1 MQQRYPDETRDMR
14 TDPDSF
20 AGGYFRHAV
29 YNHWDPYEDIPR
41 AYLENDRQK
50 LIEDEPTQAEF
61 EAFRSFIAEFGG
73 GEEAVVDDLMPVAL
87 TVDSLNDEMFL
98 TTQLYEEAKHLEFW
112 ERYWNEVLNPAGE
125 ALGYGKT
132 YPTDDAYIS
141 DSYMSLFLANERR
154 THRLM
159 EEGGNTPE
167 NLAKAVCTYHL
178 VMEGVAAQT
187 GYYTLSMLFGEKDE
201 GVARREQPTLKGLV
215 QGVDYIRSDE
225 GRHVG
230 WGVNK
235 VKELVEEK
243 DVEQGIVQDIIQE
256 MMPDIAG
263 AFQDFNDITD
273 PNTIVDYARDKLT
286 HRVEI
291 ITDRDADVPPVEELV
306 SLE

>member
-1 MQQRYPDETRDMR
+1 MRQRYPDQTRDMR
-14 TDPDSF
+14 IDPDSF

-29 YNHWDPYEDIPR
+29 YNHWDPYEAIPQHN
-41 AYLENDRQK
+41 LENDRQK
-50 LIEDEPTQAEF
+50 LIEDEPTLAEF
-61 EAFRSFIAEFGG
+61 EALRSFIAQFGG
-73 GEEAVVDDLMPVAL
+73 GEEAVVDDLLPVVMS
-87 TVDSLNDEMFL
+87 VDDLNDEMFL
-98 TTQLYEEAKHLEFW
+98 TTQVYEEAKHLEYW

-132 YPTDDAYIS
+132 YPTDEKYIS

-154 THRLM
+154 TNRLT
-159 EEGGNTPE
+159 EEGKNTPA

-187 GYYTLSMLFGEKDE
+187 GYYTLSKLFGEDEE
-201 GVARREQPTLKGLV
+201 GVAVRDQPNLRGLV
-215 QGVDYIRSDE
+215 QGVNYIRSDE

-230 WGVNK
+230 WGMNK
-235 VKELVEEK
+235 VKELIEAK
-243 DVEQGIVQDIIQE
+243 DVDAEIVQDILQE

-263 AFQDFNDITD
+263 AFQDFNEITN
-273 PNTIVDYARDKLT
+273 PNSLVDYARDKLT

-291 ITDRDADVPPVEELV
+291 MTNREADVPPVEELV